1 MEKTKKQNPQMNQ
14 NQIENT
20 NLQEKQFEKEAMKV
34 STVSIVVN
42 VLLSLFKLLAGVIAH
57 SGAMISDAIHSASD
71 VFSTIIVM
79 VGIHL
84 AGRKSD
90 KEHPYGHERMECV
103 AAIVLATVLA
113 VTGLGIGWSAIQS
126 IAKESTGVVV
136 VPGVLALVAATVSIL
151 TKEGMYWYTRF
162 HAKRIDSSALMA
174 DAWHHRSDAL
184 SSIGALVGIA
194 ASRMGYPLMDPLA
207 SLVICFFIEKAAL
220 DIFKDAIDKMVDKA
234 CDEQTEQAIRE
245 CASKQEGVVRVDML
259 KTRVF
264 GNKIYVDIEIG
275 ADGNETLREA
285 HAVAEEVHNRIENE
299 FPKVKHIMVHVNPA

>member
-136 VPGVLALVAATVSIL
+136 VPGVLALVAAVVSIL
-151 TKEGMYWYTRF
+151 TKEGMYWCTRF
-162 HAKRIDSSALMA
+162 HAKKIDSSALMA

-184 SSIGALVGIA
+184 SSVGALVGIA

-207 SLVICFFIEKAAL
+207 SLVICVFIEKAAL
-220 DIFKDAIDKMVDKA
+220 DIFKDAINKMVDKA
-234 CDEQTEQAIRE
+234 CDEDTEQAIRE
-245 CASKQEGVVRVDML
+245 CAEKQPGVIRVDML

-264 GNKIYVDIEIG
+264 GNKIYVDLEIG